1 MTPRSRATSAPADSG
16 CGRSSARWS
25 TRSRQSPGSYGR
37 ANDSISPPSGSSFF
51 CSRRQA
57 RMARS
62 SYGATCR
69 DERVSLDTEKLHRLR
84 AKSFDKLYSDHA
96 GKRKEMVQTALA
108 YAQTC
113 VGAGEKVRIG
123 DVVAV
128 VQNAIRIDPTF
139 EKHMK
144 DKG

>member
-1 MTPRSRATSAPADSG
+1 
-16 CGRSSARWS
+16 
-25 TRSRQSPGSYGR
+25 
-37 ANDSISPPSGSSFF
+37 
-51 CSRRQA
+51 
-57 RMARS
+57 MARS

-144 DKG
+144 DKGLVQKFCVSWFAEYIVDSVYPQPDLKEAAKDAAKKPH